1 MTRLV
6 LSRKRSETIVTD
18 GPVRITVERID
29 GNRVKLSCVA
39 DETISIMR
47 EELIGKEPTDAESK
61 TLQARNS

>member
-47 EELIGKEPTDAESK
+47 EELIGKEPTDGTPTK
-61 TLQARNS
+61 TLDSE

>member
-29 GNRVKLSCVA
+29 GNRVKLSCEA
-39 DETISIMR
+39 GKMTTIVR
-47 EELIGKEPTDAESK
+47 GELLERKEPTDAEQSG
-61 TLQARNS
+61 TR